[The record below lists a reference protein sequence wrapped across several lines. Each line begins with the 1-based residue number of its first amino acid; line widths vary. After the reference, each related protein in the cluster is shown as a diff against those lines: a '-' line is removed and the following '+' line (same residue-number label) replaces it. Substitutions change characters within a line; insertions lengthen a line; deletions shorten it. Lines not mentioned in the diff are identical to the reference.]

1 MVIIYKVAELTYRL
15 GQMLVDLDMYGIC
28 NIVAGRKI
36 VQELIQHD
44 VTSEKI
50 TAEISRILSDEGY
63 ASDMRAQLLDVKRK
77 LGEPGAAGRVAALA
91 LKMMELPA

>member
-1 MVIIYKVAELTYRL
+1 MVIVYKVSELTYRIGKL
-15 GQMLVDLDMYGIC
+15 LVELDTFGIC

-50 TAEISRILSDEGY
+50 TDEISRILGDESY
-63 ASDMRAQLLDVKRK
+63 ASTMRAQLLEVKKK

-91 LKMMELPA
+91 LKMTEHPA